1 MASSA
6 HINIPLSFNQIIDL
20 IKQLPKTQQ
29 KKIVSL
35 IQEQGEGEVPEW
47 HKKIVLDRIK
57 NSKPEDYIEW
67 KDFKK
72 ELKRKYDF

>member
-1 MASSA
+1 MAISA
-6 HINIPLSFNQIIDL
+6 NLNLSFNQIIDL

-35 IQEQGEGEVPEW
+35 IQEQEHFDVPEW

-57 NSKPEDYIEW
+57 NSKPEDYIDW

-72 ELKRKYDF
+72 ELKNKYDF

>member
-1 MASSA
+1 MSTTA
-6 HINIPLSFNQIIDL
+6 HLTLSFNQIVDL
-20 IKQLPKTQQ
+20 VKQLPKAQQ
-29 KKIVSL
+29 KKIVSF
-35 IQEQGEGEVPEW
+35 IQEQDNFEVPEW
-47 HKKIVLDRIK
+47 HKEIVLDRIK

>member
-1 MASSA
+1 MSSSA
-6 HINIPLSFNQIIDL
+6 HLNIPLSFNQIIDL

-35 IQEQGEGEVPEW
+35 IQQQEDFEVPEW

-57 NSKPEDYIEW
+57 NSKPEDYIDW

-72 ELKRKYDF
+72 ELKRKYGF